1 MNTLGAMEYNVEEA
15 QQVPSLGRSRQGDI
29 CYWTDERQR
38 TRGVTLAFSER
49 TGGASKLPYASLN
62 LAAHVGDDPASVDE
76 NRRRFLE
83 ALGLGHL
90 AQRLVTAEQV
100 HGEQVRLIRPADAG
114 SGARAASGA
123 EPVAATD
130 ALITDEHDIPLM
142 LLFADCVPVILVAPG
157 PVVAVVHAGWRGAL
171 AGLPGIAVSR
181 LAAQAGC
188 DPARISAY
196 VGAHIGACHYEVG
209 YEILSQF
216 VNRFGTVARAESGGL
231 DLGAVVTRNL
241 TDAGVPSCSIALLGM
256 CTADQTDRFFSY
268 RAEGGLT
275 GRHAALVCIGRS
287 SR

>member
-1 MNTLGAMEYNVEEA
+1 MEYNGNEA
-15 QQVPSLGRSRQGDI
+15 QQAPTLARSCSGQV
-29 CYWTDERQR
+29 CYWTDDDKRAE
-38 TRGVTLAFSER
+38 GVTLAFSER
-49 TGGASKLPYASLN
+49 TGGVSSSPYGSLN

-90 AQRLVTAEQV
+90 EHRLVTAEQV
-100 HGEQVRLIRPADAG
+100 HGEQVHLVRAADAG
-114 SGARAASGA
+114 SGARAASGVR
-123 EPVAATD
+123 PIAATD
-130 ALITDEHDIPLM
+130 ALITDVPDIPLM
-142 LLFADCVPVILVAPG
+142 LLFADCVPVVLVAPG

-171 AGLPGIAVSR
+171 AGLPGITASR

-188 DPARISAY
+188 DATRISAY

-231 DLGAVVTRNL
+231 DLGAIVSRNL
-241 TDAGVPSCSIALLGM
+241 TDAGVPSCSIALLGV

-275 GRHAALVCIGRS
+275 GRHSAVACIGPS

>member
-1 MNTLGAMEYNVEEA
+1 MESNAHKAREA
-15 QQVPSLGRSRQGDI
+15 PILGRS
-29 CYWTDERQR
+29 CCAEVCHWTAEHERS
-38 TRGVTLAFSER
+38 RGVTLAFSER
-49 TGGASKLPYASLN
+49 TGGVSPHPYSSLN
-62 LAAHVGDDPASVDE
+62 LAAHVGDDPAYVDE
-76 NRRRFLE
+76 NRRRLLE
-83 ALGLGHL
+83 SLGIGHL
-90 AQRLVTAEQV
+90 IGRLVTAEQV
-100 HGEQVRLIRPADAG
+100 HGERIHIVCAADAG
-114 SGARAASGA
+114 AGARAADGA
-123 EPVAATD
+123 APVTATD
-130 ALITDEHDIPLM
+130 ALITSEPDTPLM
-142 LLFADCVPVILVAPG
+142 LLFADCVPVVLVAPG

-171 AGLPGIAVSR
+171 AGLPGATASR
-181 LAAQAGC
+181 LSAEAGC
-188 DPARISAY
+188 DMARIKAY

>member
-1 MNTLGAMEYNVEEA
+1 MEYNVDETQRA
-15 QQVPSLGRSRQGDI
+15 PALGRSSQGDV
-29 CYWTDERQR
+29 CYWTDDRLR

-49 TGGASKLPYASLN
+49 TGGVSLPPYASLN
-62 LAAHVGDDPASVDE
+62 LAAHVGDDPVSVDE
-76 NRRRFLE
+76 NRRCFLD

-90 AQRLVTAEQV
+90 AHRLVTAEQV
-100 HGEQVRLIRPADAG
+100 HGEQIRIVRAADAG

-123 EPVAATD
+123 EPIAATD
-130 ALITDEHDIPLM
+130 ALITDEPDLPLM

-171 AGLPGIAVSR
+171 AGLPGITASR
-181 LAAQAGC
+181 LAEEAGC
-188 DPARISAY
+188 DTASINAY

-241 TDAGVPSCSIALLGM
+241 TDAGVPSCSIALLGV

-268 RAEGGLT
+268 RAEDGLT
-275 GRHAALVCIGRS
+275 GRHSAVACIGPSLR
-287 SR
+287 